1 MPLYMIFTLTILATI
16 FVTHGV
22 EVGILTALG
31 RSGHWHM
38 PWWEPDRNPIAR
50 RLRHPSL
57 GILIHKANIALSSHI
72 L

>member
-16 FVTHGV
+16 LVTLAV
-22 EVGILTALG
+22 EAGILTALG
-31 RSGHWHM
+31 HFRHWHL

-57 GILIHKANIALSSHI
+57 GILKHKANIALSSHI

>member
-1 MPLYMIFTLTILATI
+1 MPLYMIFTLTILATML
-16 FVTHGV
+16 VTNLV
-22 EVGILTALG
+22 ELGILTAL
-31 RSGHWHM
+31 HWHV
-38 PWWEPDRNPIAR
+38 PWWSPDRNPIAR